1 MNQRLGCIQPA
12 PRLVDFHLV
21 EPTEILSA
29 VEKNI
34 DTLAQL
40 VDRAGQL
47 GCDAAVLP
55 EDALGLEHWAGIH
68 PELRHTILPQAVESM
83 LARLGAAAAQ
93 HQMYLICC
101 NDHIESGERYN
112 TAFFLGRDGRE
123 IGRYHKI
130 NMPYSELGARTRGDA
145 YPVFNTPDLGDVGL
159 LICYDM
165 VFPEAIRCLALNG
178 ADIVFVPTL
187 GGAAL
192 AGGPDM
198 DRAAFRTRA
207 VDNFVYLAIARRGS
221 GSMIIAP
228 NGDVL
233 AEGGGPDEVLVADI
247 DPAAGR
253 EGGNAFDWHHDMRTR
268 LFRERAPESYGIL
281 TQSEPPVFK
290 KLPNDDTPEEITE
303 RCSRVLTVGEEAFRA
318 ADLLVQSGNIE
329 QAKTAFAALCKEY
342 PGSWIERVGKE
353 RLQTMGETP

>member
-1 MNQRLGCIQPA
+1 MSQRIGCIQPA
-12 PRLVDFHLV
+12 VRLIDFHLTDPAEV
-21 EPTEILSA
+21 LQA
-29 VEKNI
+29 VENNI
-34 DTLAQL
+34 NALVEL

-55 EDALGLEHWAGIH
+55 EDTLGLEHWAGIH
-68 PELRHTILPQAVESM
+68 PELRQAVLVPAVEQM
-83 LARLGAAAAQ
+83 HTRLGAAAAQ
-93 HQMYLICC
+93 YQMYLVCC
-101 NDHIESGERYN
+101 SDHIENDQRYN

-123 IGRYHKI
+123 MGRYRKI
-130 NMPYSELGARTRGDA
+130 NMPYSESGARTRGDS
-145 YPVFNTPDLGDVGL
+145 YPVFNTSDLGDVGL

-207 VDNFVYLAIARRGS
+207 VDNFVYLAIAHRGA

-233 AEGGGPDEVLVADI
+233 AEGAGPDEVLVADI
-247 DPAAGR
+247 EITQGR
-253 EGGNAFDWHHDMRTR
+253 QGGNAFDWHRDMRTR
-268 LFRERAPESYGIL
+268 LFRERAPETYGVL
-281 TQSEPPVFK
+281 TQPEPPILK

-318 ADLLVQSGNIE
+318 ADLLVKSGE
-329 QAKTAFAALCKEY
+329 VGQARAAFAALCEEY
-342 PGSWIERVGKE
+342 RGSWIERVGKE
-353 RLQTMGETP
+353 RLQKIGD